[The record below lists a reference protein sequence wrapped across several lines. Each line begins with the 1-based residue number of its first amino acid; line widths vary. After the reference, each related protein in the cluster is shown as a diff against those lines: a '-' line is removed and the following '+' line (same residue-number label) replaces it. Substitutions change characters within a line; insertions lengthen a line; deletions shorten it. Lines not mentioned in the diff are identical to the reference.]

1 MVIQLYPFKLT
12 AKVAVVGLNVVFV
25 TVSLSNLPIA
35 TQGSWILMVST
46 QSFRVNTRDI

>member
-35 TQGSWILMVST
+35 TQGSWILKVPSHLEPQT
-46 QSFRVNTRDI
+46 HLL